1 MEAATNLSDVS
12 GANNV
17 ESQSRAIARPLPAT
31 VADLIEQRKNKKSYS
46 LNDMIEKHH
55 IALYTNDDYQSLLEA
70 VHPEQA
76 LEGSLIADDFEA
88 ARMLR
93 EKARESGD
101 GYVAKQKLD
110 TIRKSLAVV
119 LRRYG
124 ISRKERRDA

>member
-1 MEAATNLSDVS
+1 MQVAENLHDEA
-12 GANNV
+12 V
-17 ESQSRAIARPLPAT
+17 EKIVTSNSKAIARPLPAT
-31 VADLIEQRKNKKSYS
+31 VADLLEQRKNKKSYS

-55 IALYTNDDYQSLLEA
+55 LSLYSDEDYQAVLEA

-88 ARMLR
+88 ARLIR
-93 EKARESGD
+93 EHARGQGD

-110 TIRKSLAVV
+110 TIRKSLQIV